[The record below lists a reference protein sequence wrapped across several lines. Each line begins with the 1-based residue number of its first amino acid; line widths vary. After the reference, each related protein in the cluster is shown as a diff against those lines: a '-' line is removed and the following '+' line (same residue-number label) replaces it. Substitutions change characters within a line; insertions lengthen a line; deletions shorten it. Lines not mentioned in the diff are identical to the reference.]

1 MWRLFQSEPVLMLIG
16 GSAMLLPAIF
26 EALASFDVVLT
37 PRQTMAL
44 TSLVTIVA
52 GVIARAR
59 VSPVRPT

>member
-1 MWRLFQSEPVLMLIG
+1 MGRLFQSEPILMLIG
-16 GSAMLLPAIF
+16 GSAVLLPAIF
-26 EALASFDVVLT
+26 EVLSSFDLAFT

-52 GVIARAR
+52 GVIARGR